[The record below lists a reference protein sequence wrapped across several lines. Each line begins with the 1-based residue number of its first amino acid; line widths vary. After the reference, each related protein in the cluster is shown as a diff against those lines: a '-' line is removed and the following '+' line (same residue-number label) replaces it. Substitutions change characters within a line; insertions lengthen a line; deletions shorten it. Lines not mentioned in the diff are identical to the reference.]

1 MSKLL
6 AGSEGTLAFTT
17 EIKLNLVPLPPK
29 AKALVCVHFESIVN
43 ALKAN
48 LIALKFQP
56 VSVELMDKTVMDL
69 TKENI
74 EQAKNRFFVKGDPAA
89 ILIVEFAEADFETT
103 DQKITAMETAMRE
116 AGFGNHFPVVK
127 GADMN
132 RVWDLRK
139 AGLGVLNN
147 MPGDAKPVPVIEDTA
162 VNPEVLPD
170 YIHDFDEMLA
180 KYGKNC
186 VYYAHVATGELHLR
200 PVLNLKDPVDVE
212 LFYTIARETALLVKK
227 YKGSLSGEHGDGRL
241 RGEFIPL
248 MVGEHNYTLLKNIKA
263 SWDPHHIFNPNKIV
277 DTPKMNTA
285 LRYTPGQE
293 TRKINTIFDWSK
305 DMTTEPGKQRVCHK
319 KGPGARPGP
328 IVRMPGVSW
337 SDGW

>member
-1 MSKLL
+1 
-6 AGSEGTLAFTT
+6 
-17 EIKLNLVPLPPK
+17 PLPPK

-147 MPGDAKPVPVIEDTA
+147 M
-162 VNPEVLPD
+162 
-170 YIHDFDEMLA
+170 
-180 KYGKNC
+180 
-186 VYYAHVATGELHLR
+186 
-200 PVLNLKDPVDVE
+200 
-212 LFYTIARETALLVKK
+212 
-227 YKGSLSGEHGDGRL
+227 
-241 RGEFIPL
+241 
-248 MVGEHNYTLLKNIKA
+248 
-263 SWDPHHIFNPNKIV
+263 
-277 DTPKMNTA
+277 
-285 LRYTPGQE
+285 
-293 TRKINTIFDWSK
+293 
-305 DMTTEPGKQRVCHK
+305 
-319 KGPGARPGP
+319 
-328 IVRMPGVSW
+328 
-337 SDGW
+337 